1 MRIVF
6 MGTSSFAVPS
16 LKKIHTS
23 HHKLVAVVTQ
33 PDRPRGRGK
42 KTQPSPVK
50 EKATEYGVEIYQ
62 PEKISSEEAIDQ
74 LCTYEPDVI
83 VVASYGQ
90 IIPTEILDLPRY
102 GCINVHAS
110 LLPKYRGAAP
120 IQRAI
125 MNGEK
130 YTGISIMFMDEGL
143 DTGDIIMQAPVTI
156 EENMDHGEL
165 ESLLAVKGSELLMDV
180 IAILESGSMPRKQQK
195 AHKASYAHM
204 ISKKEE
210 KINWEWEADQIRNHI
225 RALSPRPA
233 AYTSMDGTRF
243 KIYSTRFVDADSEGV
258 PGEILKITDDGFI
271 VQTGKGCLEI
281 LEVQKAG
288 KKRMPTREFLK
299 GFTLEP
305 GQRLD

>member
-16 LKKIHTS
+16 LEKIHTS
-23 HHKLVAVVTQ
+23 HHELIAVVTQ

-42 KTQPSPVK
+42 KTQASPVK
-50 EKATEYGVEIYQ
+50 EKAMEYGVEIYQ
-62 PEKISSEEAIDQ
+62 PEKISSAEAVDK
-74 LCTYEPDVI
+74 LCSYEPDLI

-90 IIPTEILDLPRY
+90 IIPAEILDLPRY

-130 YTGISIMFMDEGL
+130 YTGITIMFMDEGL
-143 DTGDIIMQAPVTI
+143 DTGDIIMQVPVAI
-156 EENMDHGEL
+156 AEDMDYGEL
-165 ESLLAVKGSELLMDV
+165 ENILAVKGSELLMDV
-180 IAILESGSMPRKQQK
+180 IAILESGSMPRKQQNSQ
-195 AHKASYAHM
+195 KASYAHM
-204 ISKKEE
+204 ISKEEE
-210 KINWEWEADQIRNHI
+210 KINWEWEADRIRNHI

-233 AYTSMDGTRF
+233 AYTAIDGTRF
-243 KIYSTRFVDADSEGV
+243 KIFSTRLVNAKTEGV

-288 KKRMPTREFLK
+288 KKKMPAREFLK
-299 GFTLEP
+299 GFPLEP